1 MARVFMCVV
10 ALLTSFC
17 FVVPRPE
24 HPRFDS
30 NQFRLRETDKQYKII
45 QAVRTADGILFWL
58 THPAEEFGQK
68 GKDGTI
74 VSNLLGMR
82 AFGSCGP
89 GVSAGYEELTI
100 LMKAALDMLKN
111 VMAFMFIFVKLL
123 HMFQVLAGAL
133 DMCAAVIFASYAH
146 FVLSAPKAVGAA
158 GQIRFHRRRAFSAW
172 AAVPA
177 TVAVIGGQRKARR
190 KYCRWRRRRVAQ
202 WGKWLDCLVPS
213 GSPARGEAGDGGDD
227 HAGALRDPLRGGA
240 AGWDGQ
246 DQDAWRGGGGGLGA
260 KVTSRRRGEK
270 FMEALAE
277 LWASFGG
284 DAAADDFEDEADPW
298 DAFYRDLENLM
309 RQRPKDP
316 LKAFGKLLRRHAGDG
331 QASRAGRDESG
342 QWAGTGWV
350 DWHETQDYDYSAG
363 SASWGT
369 WPQSSAK
376 AWAGTS
382 DSDQGAGAA
391 WHAADDFG
399 AGETDEHEGE
409 WTQVSRRRGKPKG
422 AAGPQ
427 DGSQRRVLAEEPKR
441 QNRRGRGG
449 KFDKSAVAGP
459 LAPMDWQP
467 RSEDWGPTTLLV
479 KKCRDAI
486 EADEDVPILA
496 YPTSEDEFELF
507 RTYVQAA
514 PVDAA
519 FSMVVLKGHFDA
531 AREACTELDWTE
543 QRLPGVW
550 RNQLR
555 VANAWVGSY
564 NNGSAPA
571 LTSKAVP
578 VTAPTSKG
586 DTCVLRVHAD
596 ACFLGHGHWG
606 NAKTSPGP
614 SFRKWAQAAVGRIHD
629 TWSWELVDGPAGRLL
644 GIQGL
649 VRVPAA
655 QVAAF
660 LGASGAVAEG
670 DRWFLQPLTK
680 NHSLPDIP
688 ALTTDWVAWLPD
700 ETWEAY
706 ASRCAKQARGA
717 PFGLACG
724 SRNLGIRRPVTPDD
738 APGTRL
744 VRRRWRITAVPRDWG
759 FEQIEALL
767 SQGGF
772 GNVELREKMPWRG
785 GTAWTFTAEMD
796 VTIDYR
802 VLSDGSTD
810 FEVARLGRNHAPS
823 EARALPMEWRQHFG
837 SKLTQKERKE
847 SRRPGSGVLG
857 APAGSTAPPTS
868 GAETGPTAS
877 DDSMGTQA
885 NTEAERTDD
894 GKSGGLPDNTAPA
907 KKSRASAEALR
918 GVPLGMR
925 LLDNKADG
933 NCLFQ
938 AVADVL
944 ADQGRSKRSAMDL
957 GRDTYSPPPEE
968 L

>member
-1 MARVFMCVV
+1 
-10 ALLTSFC
+10 
-17 FVVPRPE
+17 
-24 HPRFDS
+24 
-30 NQFRLRETDKQYKII
+30 
-45 QAVRTADGILFWL
+45 
-58 THPAEEFGQK
+58 
-68 GKDGTI
+68 
-74 VSNLLGMR
+74 
-82 AFGSCGP
+82 
-89 GVSAGYEELTI
+89 
-100 LMKAALDMLKN
+100 ML
-111 VMAFMFIFVKLL
+111 
-123 HMFQVLAGAL
+123 
-133 DMCAAVIFASYAH
+133 
-146 FVLSAPKAVGAA
+146 
-158 GQIRFHRRRAFSAW
+158 
-172 AAVPA
+172 
-177 TVAVIGGQRKARR
+177 
-190 KYCRWRRRRVAQ
+190 
-202 WGKWLDCLVPS
+202 
-213 GSPARGEAGDGGDD
+213 PARPVRSWSG
-227 HAGALRDPLRGGA
+227 LSRD
-240 AGWDGQ
+240 
-246 DQDAWRGGGGGLGA
+246 
-260 KVTSRRRGEK
+260 
-270 FMEALAE
+270 
-277 LWASFGG
+277 
-284 DAAADDFEDEADPW
+284 
-298 DAFYRDLENLM
+298 
-309 RQRPKDP
+309 
-316 LKAFGKLLRRHAGDG
+316 
-331 QASRAGRDESG
+331 
-342 QWAGTGWV
+342 
-350 DWHETQDYDYSAG
+350 
-363 SASWGT
+363 
-369 WPQSSAK
+369 
-376 AWAGTS
+376 
-382 DSDQGAGAA
+382 
-391 WHAADDFG
+391 
-399 AGETDEHEGE
+399 
-409 WTQVSRRRGKPKG
+409 
-422 AAGPQ
+422 
-427 DGSQRRVLAEEPKR
+427 
-441 QNRRGRGG
+441 
-449 KFDKSAVAGP
+449 
-459 LAPMDWQP
+459 
-467 RSEDWGPTTLLV
+467 
-479 KKCRDAI
+479 
-486 EADEDVPILA
+486 
-496 YPTSEDEFELF
+496 F
-507 RTYVQAA
+507 R
-514 PVDAA
+514 
-519 FSMVVLKGHFDA
+519 
-531 AREACTELDWTE
+531 
-543 QRLPGVW
+543 GVW

-586 DTCVLRVHAD
+586 DTCVLRMHAD
-596 ACFLGHGHWG
+596 ACFFGHGHWG
-606 NAKTSPGP
+606 NAKTSPGS

-700 ETWEAY
+700 ETWETY

-717 PFGLACG
+717 PFGLARG

-823 EARALPMEWRQHFG
+823 ESRALPMEWRQHFG

-847 SRRPGSGVLG
+847 SRRPGSGVSG
-857 APAGSTAPPTS
+857 TPAGSTAPPTS

-877 DDSMGTQA
+877 DDSMGAQA
-885 NTEAERTDD
+885 NTETERTDD

-925 LLDNKADG
+925 LLNNKADG

-944 ADQGRSKRSAMDL
+944 ADQGRSKRSAMEVRILAVTHIRRHQKSFEGFWKGDSPDAQEPKRQNRR
-957 GRDTYSPPPEE
+957 GRGFKIFQYFQIF
-968 L
+968 